1 MKKISM
7 IALISLATAT
17 YMHAQTIS
25 LGVKGGF
32 GDAWVHSDENTADIG
47 FLPSWDAGLSMI
59 YSSDQHIGFGVD
71 LTYSAEGVKYVAPDS
86 LPNAD
91 AEINLSYIRLP
102 LKAIYF
108 FGEFEDAVRPK
119 LIVGPEFGLLTAAEV
134 DDIDVTD
141 FYNTLDIGVHFGVGA
156 NFKAGEKM
164 WLNADVT
171 YTQGLLD
178 ITDDIFTEQNDLNG
192 NLRLNVG
199 LLFGL

>member
-1 MKKISM
+1 MSFTSAVCM
-7 IALISLATAT
+7 Q
-17 YMHAQTIS
+17 AQTIS

-32 GDAWVHSDENTADIG
+32 GDAWVHSDVITTDVG

-59 YSSDQHIGFGVD
+59 YSSDQHIGFGAD

-86 LPNAD
+86 LPNAS

-119 LIVGPEFGLLTAAEV
+119 LVLGPEFGVLTSAETN
-134 DDIDVTD
+134 DIDVTD
-141 FYNTLDIGVHFGVGA
+141 FYNTLDIGVHVGLGA
-156 NFKAGEKM
+156 NFKAGDRM